1 MVLTAAFSRAP
12 GAAQPR
18 PGMLRGLWVS
28 LEPWESL
35 PLMRKMFPI
44 FVPRLSGTGTG
55 SGCCRMCPWGS
66 QGRESGQ
73 AHPTSCGTNSHKELL
88 PHD

>member
-18 PGMLRGLWVS
+18 LGMLRGLWVS
-28 LEPWESL
+28 PEPWESL

-44 FVPRLSGTGTG
+44 FVPRLSGDRDRLGVLQDVPLG
-55 SGCCRMCPWGS
+55 
-66 QGRESGQ
+66 
-73 AHPTSCGTNSHKELL
+73 L
-88 PHD
+88 PGP